1 MIVDFKTN
9 SMKNKLIFCYS
20 LFVAAHC
27 TAQYKNDNVLFKTI
41 DPAALYKTLKNTKDY
56 VLLDVRSNGEFEDTS
71 QYSSLNLGHLKGAKN
86 ISVNELGQRLSE
98 IKADKD
104 KPVFVYCS
112 HSQRSRRACKMLA
125 DSGFTNITNIN
136 GGLTSL
142 HYFGEVNKEYFG
154 ELYET
159 KNKYSFISPTELCDK
174 LSKTPGNI
182 FLLDVR
188 TDSLFKHIGTQP
200 KDNALG
206 TIKGSVNVPFKELQ
220 QNLATIPSNKTV
232 IVIDLYGDDAA
243 KAANLLAENGYKNVQ
258 VLIEG
263 MDRWLSMSN
272 ADAPCKNT
280 LYQTSEKFSIVSAID
295 FGKIQH
301 KENITILDVRT
312 TDEFNN
318 ADKNSWRNIG
328 KLNNAINIPSGE
340 IQNSIA
346 KIPGEKNKPIIVY
359 SFGGGPEAFTA
370 AKFLSGNGFTNVTV
384 LYGGVFNLRWTAANI
399 KDQSYLKDFVTNIPE
414 INK

>member
-1 MIVDFKTN
+1 MRAIYIVIVL
-9 SMKNKLIFCYS
+9 M
-20 LFVAAHC
+20 LFAVRVQ
-27 TAQYKNDNVLFKTI
+27 AQYKNDNVLFKTI
-41 DPAALYKTLKNTKDY
+41 DPGALYKTLKNTKDY
-56 VLLDVRSNGEFEDTS
+56 VLLDVRSKGEFEDTS

-86 ISVNELGQRLSE
+86 ISVNELGQRLNE

-142 HYFGEVNKEYFG
+142 HYFGEVNKNYFA

-174 LSKTPGNI
+174 LTKTPGNI

-188 TDSLFKHIGTQP
+188 TDSLFKHIGTQV

-206 TIKGSVNVPFKELQ
+206 TIKGSVNIPVKELQ
-220 QNLATIPSNKTV
+220 QNLATIPKNKAV

-272 ADAPCKNT
+272 TDAPCRST
-280 LYQTSEKFSIVSAID
+280 LYQTDEKFSVVSAVD
-295 FGKIQH
+295 FGKMQH

-328 KLNNAINIPSGE
+328 KLKNAINVPSNE
-340 IQNSIA
+340 IESSLS
-346 KIPGEKNKPIIVY
+346 KIPGEKNKPIIIY
-359 SFGGGPEAFTA
+359 SFGGGAESFSA
-370 AKFLSGNGFTNVTV
+370 AKYLSSQGFTKVTV
-384 LYGGVFNLRWTAANI
+384 LYDGIFNLRWTAANI
-399 KDQSYLKDFVTNIPE
+399 KDQPYLKDLVTNIPD